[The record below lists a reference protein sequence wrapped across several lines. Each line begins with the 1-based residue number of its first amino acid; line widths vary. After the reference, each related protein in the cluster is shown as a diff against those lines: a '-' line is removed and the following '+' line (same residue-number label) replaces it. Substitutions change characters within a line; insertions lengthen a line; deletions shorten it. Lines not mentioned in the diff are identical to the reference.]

1 MKRSL
6 STPDPARAVRW
17 IRRHCPIQPRLGI
30 VLGSGFGPVADAL
43 PNPIELPYSDIPGFA
58 VGSVI
63 GHAGRL
69 LLADW
74 HGIPIAVLAGRAHY
88 YEGFDWPQ
96 VLFPVR
102 VLAALGI
109 RELLLTNAAGGIRRG
124 FRPGDFMILTDHLN
138 FMGANP
144 LRGPAPPGCPRFID
158 LSSTYDSGLQKR
170 LATAARTAGIKPR
183 KGVYVAVSGPSFETP
198 AEIRA
203 YRTLGADAVGMSTV
217 PEALAARECGVLVAG
232 LSCIT
237 NVAAGLPGGTSEV
250 SHQEVLDTAR
260 EVAPRAT
267 RLVSEFVSITAHS
280 PIPSTSP

>member
-1 MKRSL
+1 M
-6 STPDPARAVRW
+6 PDPTRAVRW
-17 IRRHCPIQPRLGI
+17 IRRQCPIQPRLGI

-43 PNPIELPYSDIPGFA
+43 PNPVELPYADIPGFA

-69 LLADW
+69 LLAEW
-74 HGIPIAVLAGRAHY
+74 HGVPVAVLAGRAHY

-124 FRPGDFMILTDHLN
+124 FRPGDFMIVTDHLN

-158 LSSTYDSGLQKR
+158 LSATYDLPLQKR
-170 LATAARTAGIKPR
+170 LAAAARAAGIRPR

-217 PEALAARECGVLVAG
+217 PEALAARECGIRVAA

-237 NVAAGLPGGTSEV
+237 NVAAGLPGGTSEL

-260 EVAPRAT
+260 DVAPRAT
-267 RLVSEFVSITAHS
+267 RLVSGFVSITS
-280 PIPSTSP
+280 LSQDPPISL

>member
-1 MKRSL
+1 MKRSPL
-6 STPDPARAVRW
+6 TPDPARAVQW
-17 IRRHCPIQPRLGI
+17 IRRRCPFQPTLGI
-30 VLGSGFGPVADAL
+30 VLGSGFGPVANAL
-43 PNPIELPYSDIPGFA
+43 PNPIELPYSDIPGFS

-69 LLADW
+69 LLAQW
-74 HGIPIAVLAGRAHY
+74 HGRSVAILDGRAHY

-144 LRGPAPPGCPRFID
+144 LRGPAPPGCPRFTD
-158 LSSTYDSGLQKR
+158 LSDTYHPTLQKR
-170 LATAARTAGIKPR
+170 LAAAARESGIKPR

-217 PEALAARECGVLVAG
+217 PEALAARESGILVAG

-237 NVAAGLPGGTSEV
+237 NVAAGLPGGTSQL

-267 RLVSEFVSITAHS
+267 RLVSQFVAIS
-280 PIPSTSP
+280 PIDSNPPSSP